1 MRHTKGKT
9 VKSRVHVVAGVAL
22 VIGSLVAGTAG
33 VAIAKSHNDGNV
45 LRADTLFPVAPPFT
59 GSAANAIRG
68 VTGAGAPWVIGDSD
82 VRLRADGRLKVEV
95 EGLVIAPNGPA
106 AVAGTNPVPVM
117 KITVSCVSG
126 DGSTM
131 NVFTEG
137 FPVDPAGNGEIKTMI
152 SLPHPCVAPIIFVAN
167 NNAAGAWFAVTGV

>member
-1 MRHTKGKT
+1 
-9 VKSRVHVVAGVAL
+9 VKSRVHLVAGVAL
-22 VIGSLVAGTAG
+22 VLGSLAAGTAG
-33 VAIAKSHNDGNV
+33 VAIAKSHNDGDV
-45 LRADTLFPVAPPFT
+45 LRADTLFPVDKPFT

-82 VRLRADGRLKVEV
+82 VRLRADGRLKVEF

-117 KITVSCVSG
+117 KITVSCVSTDAAG
-126 DGSTM
+126 AATTM
-131 NVFTEG
+131 NASTEG
-137 FPVDPAGNGEIKTMI
+137 FPVDAAGNGEIETMV

>member
-1 MRHTKGKT
+1 
-9 VKSRVHVVAGVAL
+9 VKSRAHIVAGVAL
-22 VIGSLVAGTAG
+22 VLGSLVAGTAG
-33 VAIAKSHNDGNV
+33 VAIAKSHDDGNV
-45 LRADTLFPVAPPFT
+45 LRADTLFPVNAPFT

-68 VTGAGAPWVIGDSD
+68 VTGAGAPWVIGESE

-117 KITVSCVSG
+117 KITVSCVGG
-126 DGSTM
+126 DGTTM
-131 NVFTEG
+131 NVSTEG
-137 FPVDPAGNGEIKTMI
+137 FLVDADGDGEINTMV
-152 SLPHPCVAPIIFVAN
+152 SLPSPCVAPIIFVAN